1 MQVLTPWRRSCRH
14 RRIHW
19 ALAGALLSFSLYS
32 CGSLHSGNPTGVSA
46 TNAPIPK
53 LGPTATPR
61 PPTPTGVAA
70 SPTPTL
76 MPLAPVTGMD
86 RIRGPIDAPASI
98 VAYMDF
104 QSPACARLAV
114 ILAEIQRDH
123 PEDVSLIYRPLPV
136 LPVHDKAALAG
147 QAAEAAGAQDAF
159 WSMYDRLFEEHDE
172 WIDRSPAEFEVWLVA
187 QATEL
192 GLDAARFQDDL
203 KSPEIVNRLAQAYIN
218 GAASGIPSVP
228 FVFLNG
234 ELYRLALDHPNL
246 EASVGLAVLQ
256 KSQFESYPAQVIDLD
271 RDYSAR
277 LQLNIGEV
285 VLQLFP
291 RSAPLA
297 VNSFV
302 FLAEQG
308 WYDGSPVFRVNPGR
322 LVETGDPSGTGIGD
336 AGYHFETELDP
347 SLAFDR
353 AGIVG
358 LSNNGPGTNSSRFFI
373 TLAPLP
379 AFDGSLTIFG
389 RVVSGLELLDV
400 LDQRDPLEN
409 SLDRPQAVLMKVVI
423 EVE

>member
-1 MQVLTPWRRSCRH
+1 VQALTPWRGTCRR

-19 ALAGALLSFSLYS
+19 AFAGALISFSLYS
-32 CGSLHSGNPTGVSA
+32 CGSLPSVNPTGVSA
-46 TNAPIPK
+46 TTAPIAR
-53 LGPTATPR
+53 LGPTSTAR
-61 PPTPTGVAA
+61 PPVPTDVAT

-76 MPLAPVTGMD
+76 LPLAPVTEMD
-86 RIRGPIDAPASI
+86 WIRGPIDAPASI

-114 ILAEIQRDH
+114 VLAEIQRDH

-136 LPVHDKAALAG
+136 LPVNDKAALAG
-147 QAAEAAGAQDAF
+147 QAAEAAGAQGAF
-159 WSMYDRLFEEHDE
+159 WSMYDRLFEENDE
-172 WIDRSPAEFEVWLVA
+172 WIDRSPAEFE
-187 QATEL
+187 ATEL
-192 GLDAARFQDDL
+192 GLDTAQFRDDL
-203 KSPEIVNRLAQAYIN
+203 KSPEIVDRLAQAYRD

-234 ELYRLALDHPNL
+234 ELYRLALDRPNL
-246 EASVGLAVLQ
+246 EASVRLAVLQ
-256 KSQFESYPAQVIDLD
+256 RSQFESYPPKVIDLD

-302 FLAEQG
+302 FLAQQG
-308 WYDGSPVFRVNPGR
+308 WYDGNPVFRVNPGR

-358 LSNNGPGTNSSRFFI
+358 LSNYGPGTNSSRFFI
-373 TLAPLP
+373 TLAPAR

-400 LDQRDPLEN
+400 LDQRDPLEDF
-409 SLDRPQAVLMKVVI
+409 LDRPQAVLMKVVI